1 MSHYRAL
8 LLDISQ
14 HLTAEDLTSLKY
26 LCKEII
32 PAGRAERITIA
43 LEFFS
48 ELERRKL
55 LSDENRHFLASML
68 NTIKRDGLGNRLLEI
83 QGKDIYFLGLVY
95 RTMLFFMCYFEVK
108 T

>member
-32 PAGRAERITIA
+32 PAGRAERITSA

-55 LSDENRHFLASML
+55 LSDENRHFWLQCSILSKEMAWG
-68 NTIKRDGLGNRLLEI
+68 ID
-83 QGKDIYFLGLVY
+83 F
-95 RTMLFFMCYFEVK
+95 
-108 T
+108 